1 MYITR
6 EIEGKILALFT
17 GDDVLF
23 REANRADSKHLFN
36 LVKSK
41 TSRRYAHIFI
51 DEIQK
56 REEVFDAVKYAY
68 DHGMVNFN

>member
-17 GDDVLF
+17 GDDVLL

-36 LVKSK
+36 LVK
-41 TSRRYAHIFI
+41 
-51 DEIQK
+51 D
-56 REEVFDAVKYAY
+56 
-68 DHGMVNFN
+68 